1 MPKTKRN
8 AIPQKLIASNE
19 FSKGILSRLYVSK
32 VLDLTIRSSAVFTLF
47 AITAM
52 LIINGVVIWWNFES
66 SFLGRKL
73 KNVEK
78 RTIAVQNFC
87 LSNGH
92 SMIIIKIPTRMKL
105 SMTVCTVSLRECFL

>member
-52 LIINGVVIWWNFES
+52 LIIIGVVIWWNLES

-73 KNVEK
+73 KTVEK

-92 SMIIIKIPTRMKL
+92 SMINIIIQTRMIL
-105 SMTVCTVSLRECFL
+105 SITLCTVSLSESFL